1 MVDVIYVNIEPL
13 YFEDAI
19 HIILIHKIVLHI
31 EHYSKPCYLKLISL
45 FYLYFLKKE
54 EKKEQANHF

>member
-1 MVDVIYVNIEPL
+1 MEMKIKSTFDFVVYKGMVDVIYVNIEPL

-19 HIILIHKIVLHI
+19 HIILIHKIVFHI

-45 FYLYFLKKE
+45 FY
-54 EKKEQANHF
+54 

>member
-31 EHYSKPCYLKLISL
+31 EDYSKPCYLKLISL
-45 FYLYFLKKE
+45 FY
-54 EKKEQANHF
+54 